1 MFLSIGCRVRPVSA
15 FQFALTRPWVLHA
28 QCLSAPVLTFDSLFS
43 SSFAC
48 YSIPF
53 TPSLGSQ
60 TPLDSPGPGS
70 VLGPRHS
77 ASRAVLPSLGI
88 AAICCHATS
97 ANIDLTVPFWSA
109 ATALRGGFPAQGP
122 SIACVAREP
131 PQRGSDGSPFLSPC
145 PPVLAPPS
153 LSSQRGVSDDR
164 PRPLWPRSM
173 LHVAVGYPPRPLA
186 PPSPGYVRLPIPSS
200 R

>member
-1 MFLSIGCRVRPVSA
+1 MTLCSHHPLRATASLSHRLRALRRPSTHPA
-15 FQFALTRPWVLHA
+15 PAQSRALATRLAAPSSPLWRLFQFV
-28 QCLSAPVLTFDSLFS
+28 
-43 SSFAC
+43 
-48 YSIPF
+48 
-53 TPSLGSQ
+53 
-60 TPLDSPGPGS
+60 
-70 VLGPRHS
+70 
-77 ASRAVLPSLGI
+77 AVLPR
-88 AAICCHATS
+88 
-97 ANIDLTVPFWSA
+97 LTLTRRPFWSA
-109 ATALRGGFPAQGP
+109 ATALLCCFPAQGP

-173 LHVAVGYPPRPLA
+173 LHVAVGYHPRPLA